1 MTYDLIITGA
11 SVVDGTGK
19 KAFSA
24 DIGVSGDRITEIGK
38 LDGAHAGR
46 TIRAEGMVVSP
57 GFIDI
62 HSHHDLYIVDQD
74 PLKRFGSFAAQGVTS
89 SVVGNCGWTLAPSP
103 PKHKDMVLELIRS
116 MGVPM
121 ERLYWNSMAEYLSHI
136 EKGGLLLN
144 VAQMVGHGAIR
155 LSVMGDDNRFS
166 TPKELEE
173 MKGMLKESLKAGC
186 VGFSTGL
193 MYYPGMYA
201 HTDEL
206 VALARVAAEFKRPY
220 ASHLRGYCTTLPDSM
235 AEAVTI
241 ARKAKV
247 RVQISH
253 LHTVPFFGSAAP
265 FIPPLVSLFEAVNSV
280 IPMPGFPNPVLGR
293 GIAVIDKAVDEGLDI
308 GMDALPYTLGNT
320 TVTVLF
326 PPWANRGGRARLLER
341 LKDPETRARIERDIK
356 TIVPK
361 WPHWEEGSWSDP
373 YIRAIGYRPIR
384 VLSVKGDKNRWA
396 EGKTFI
402 EIADRWKT
410 DPFSA
415 LCRLTLEEDGEASF
429 VFGFPA
435 RPWIEKMF
443 NTMLVHPRMSI
454 GADSILPVVGTP
466 PPSAYGCF
474 PRVLGHYCRKLKLF
488 TLEEAI
494 RKITSLPA
502 ETYGLTG
509 RGVLSKGAFADIT
522 VFDPKTVD
530 EVFDNDGRPA
540 PAAGIA
546 HVFINGVPIVDGGK
560 VQAKLRPGRVLRA

>member
-1 MTYDLIITGA
+1 
-11 SVVDGTGK
+11 
-19 KAFSA
+19 
-24 DIGVSGDRITEIGK
+24 
-38 LDGAHAGR
+38 
-46 TIRAEGMVVSP
+46 
-57 GFIDI
+57 
-62 HSHHDLYIVDQD
+62 
-74 PLKRFGSFAAQGVTS
+74 
-89 SVVGNCGWTLAPSP
+89 
-103 PKHKDMVLELIRS
+103 
-116 MGVPM
+116 
-121 ERLYWNSMAEYLSHI
+121 
-136 EKGGLLLN
+136 
-144 VAQMVGHGAIR
+144 
-155 LSVMGDDNRFS
+155 MGDDNRFS

-173 MKGMLKESLKAGC
+173 MKRMLKESLEAGC

-220 ASHLRGYCTTLPDSM
+220 ASHLRGYCTTLPNSM

-241 ARKAKV
+241 AREAKV

-253 LHTVPFFGSAAP
+253 LHAVPFFGSAAP
-265 FIPPLVSLFEAVNSV
+265 FIPPMVSLFEAVNSV
-280 IPMPGFPNPVLGR
+280 IPMPGFPNPVLGK
-293 GIAVIDKAVDEGLDI
+293 GIALIDEAVDEGLDI

-341 LKDPETRARIERDIK
+341 LKDPETRARMERDIK
-356 TIVPK
+356 TIVPR

-435 RPWIEKMF
+435 RPWVEKMF

-509 RGVLSKGAFADIT
+509 RGVLRKGAFADIT

-530 EVFDNDGRPA
+530 EVFDERRPPRPRRRDRPRLHQRGAGRRRGETTGEVPPGACPQGVGKQASEDRVNGIKTGLPALSRAGPRNFDRMVLSAPQYPGLFARLALEDPVDENLVRDDHRHPRQRDDRHDLERKQRRRCVSDRYRERRVAGGRDEVGKWVAATMIQRPTSAADDSQKGARSFRFLTEEPIPLIPRSASTA
-540 PAAGIA
+540 PAI
-546 HVFINGVPIVDGGK
+546 
-560 VQAKLRPGRVLRA
+560 